1 MKFRALLFCCFS
13 VLCTVHTGFADQ
25 GDIQVA
31 LKGGTLGVGAE
42 ISVGL
47 TDSMILRGGA
57 DYMKFNFDST
67 IDQVDYNMEP
77 ELKNASL
84 LLDWHPFANGFRLTG
99 GVYLNNN
106 KINIDGTYRKETI
119 PGQYQ
124 QYAHFADAAH
134 VRGTV
139 DFNTIA
145 PYAGL
150 GWRSNHGKKGWG
162 VAFDLGI
169 MFQGEPNVSDLHTE
183 SNFDLESHP
192 EVVRFLDEQKQAIED
207 DLDEFQYYPVASI
220 NLTYN
225 F

>member
-1 MKFRALLFCCFS
+1 MKLQALLFCCLIL
-13 VLCTVHTGFADQ
+13 VTAHIGFAGQ
-25 GDIQVA
+25 GDVQVT

-42 ISVGL
+42 VGLGL
-47 TDSMILRGGA
+47 TDSIILRGGA
-57 DYMKFNFDST
+57 DYLKFNFDST

-99 GVYLNNN
+99 GVYLNDNE
-106 KINIDGTYRKETI
+106 INVDGTYRKDLI

-124 QYAHFADAAH
+124 QYAHLTDLAH
-134 VRGTV
+134 VKGTV
-139 DFNTIA
+139 DFNTFA

-150 GWRSNHGKKGWG
+150 GWASNHGAKGWG
-162 VAFDLGI
+162 VAFDVGV
-169 MFQGEPNVSDLHTE
+169 MFQGEPKVSDLHAE
-183 SNFDLESHP
+183 SNFGLENHP
-192 EVVRFLDEQKQAIED
+192 EVVQFLDEQKQAIED
-207 DLDEFQYYPVASI
+207 DLNEFRYYPVASI

>member
-1 MKFRALLFCCFS
+1 MKSCALLFCCLS
-13 VLCTVHTGFADQ
+13 LLAAPNCFAGQ
-25 GDIQVA
+25 GDVQVA

-42 ISVGL
+42 IGIGL
-47 TDSMILRGGA
+47 TDSIIIRGGA
-57 DYMKFNFDST
+57 DYLKFNFDST

-99 GVYLNNN
+99 GVFLNDNE
-106 KINIDGTYRKETI
+106 INVDGTYRKDLI
-119 PGQYQ
+119 PVQYQ
-124 QYAHFADAAH
+124 QYAGLTDLAH
-134 VRGTV
+134 VKGTV
-139 DFNTIA
+139 DFNTFA

-150 GWRSNHGKKGWG
+150 GWSSNHGEKGWG

-169 MFQGEPNVSDLHTE
+169 MFQGEPKVSDLHAE
-183 SNFDLESHP
+183 SPFGLENQP
-192 EVVRFLDEQKQAIED
+192 EVVRFLDEQKRAIED
-207 DLDEFQYYPVASI
+207 DLDEFQYYPVATI

>member
-1 MKFRALLFCCFS
+1 MKLPALLFCCLTLLF
-13 VLCTVHTGFADQ
+13 VQTCFAGR
-25 GDIQVA
+25 GDVQIA
-31 LKGGTLGVGAE
+31 LKGGTLGIGAE
-42 ISVGL
+42 IGVGL
-47 TDSMILRGGA
+47 TDAIILRGGA
-57 DYMKFNFDST
+57 DYLKFNFDST

-99 GVYLNNN
+99 GVYLNDNE
-106 KINIDGTYRKETI
+106 INVDGTYRKDLI

-124 QYAHFADAAH
+124 QYANLTDLAH
-134 VRGTV
+134 VKGTV
-139 DFNTIA
+139 DFNTFA

-150 GWRSNHGKKGWG
+150 GWTSNHGEKGWG

-169 MFQGEPNVSDLHTE
+169 MFQGEPKVSDLHAE
-183 SNFDLESHP
+183 SPFGLENHP
-192 EVVRFLDEQKQAIED
+192 EVVRFLDEQKRAIED
-207 DLDEFQYYPVASI
+207 DVDEFQYYPVATI